1 MPTFFL
7 SKLLHHAETE
17 GAQQPA
23 DFLKQVL
30 KKGVGQL
37 IALYASFAKGAS
49 FSKRSREEL

>member
-7 SKLLHHAETE
+7 NKLLHHAETE
-17 GAQQPA
+17 GSQPA

-49 FSKRSREEL
+49 SSKRSREEL